1 LVRRLL
7 DGLATLPDVRVLG
20 IADQARLQR
29 RVPTVSFIRESV
41 PPATIAQALA
51 AQNIFVWSGNNYAVE
66 AYRKLG
72 REHEGGVRVG
82 FAQYNTAAEVDRLL
96 EYLHANTP

>member
-1 LVRRLL
+1 
-7 DGLATLPDVRVLG
+7 VLG